1 MTEYH
6 IFKRLPGFLYE
17 LNELVGV
24 VYSAKNIFG
33 VGLML
38 NVLILRLIRGLEMAF
53 LSQKSCFCDFWTL
66 CACLFVAIIVYSGS
80 GPRPLA
86 GRLGGS
92 QTLRSPPST
101 CSKSTL
107 QTLGYH
113 SPGD

>member
-53 LSQKSCFCDFWTL
+53 LSQKSCFWDFWTL
-66 CACLFVAIIVYSGS
+66 CACLFVAKIVYSDSAHGELSFGTKTGS
-80 GPRPLA
+80 LGPCVPILLPN
-86 GRLGGS
+86 LG
-92 QTLRSPPST
+92 LRADFGP
-101 CSKSTL
+101 
-107 QTLGYH
+107 
-113 SPGD
+113 